1 MQDIHKKKQT
11 ETEDATKPSGFT
23 NRRHTTVSKEPLFR
37 FMVISNVA
45 AWVSLIAALV
55 LFHYARPE
63 FISGIQKFWGV
74 EGRVYWSKEHIDG
87 LLAML
92 QVCLGLSLVSMILRL
107 RRNRRKND
115 SFGIN
120 LFILAS
126 ITIIS
131 LITLNTT
138 FYTTLY

>member
-1 MQDIHKKKQT
+1 
-11 ETEDATKPSGFT
+11 
-23 NRRHTTVSKEPLFR
+23 
-37 FMVISNVA
+37 MVISNVA
-45 AWVSLIAALV
+45 AWVSVIAALV

-87 LLAML
+87 LLAMV

>member
-1 MQDIHKKKQT
+1 
-11 ETEDATKPSGFT
+11 
-23 NRRHTTVSKEPLFR
+23 
-37 FMVISNVA
+37 
-45 AWVSLIAALV
+45 
-55 LFHYARPE
+55 
-63 FISGIQKFWGV
+63 
-74 EGRVYWSKEHIDG
+74 
-87 LLAML
+87 L

-131 LITLNTT
+131 LITLNTI
-138 FYTTLY
+138 FYTTL